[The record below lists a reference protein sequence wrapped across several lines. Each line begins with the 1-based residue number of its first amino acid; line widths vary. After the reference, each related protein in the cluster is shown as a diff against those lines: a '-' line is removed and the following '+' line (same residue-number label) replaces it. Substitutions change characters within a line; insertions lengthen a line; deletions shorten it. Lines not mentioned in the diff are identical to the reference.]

1 MAARNS
7 KENESTN
14 VKTSDVEDKTSNLSL
29 KSKYI
34 VSNALDS

>member
-14 VKTSDVEDKTSNLSL
+14 VKTSGVEDKTSNLSL